1 MALARQPTPCWVWRS
16 HMMAKQY
23 KAGIGW
29 EDSPDIMKAFT
40 RRCVWD
46 ESNLATYR
54 ILVLNLATVDVP
66 GVIISLLWRPCKHGL
81 YLFGHNIIVYIGL
94 PKVVQAKSRIAK
106 FAWAFCWGIGY
117 FAWWS
122 DYSYRRG
129 LWRCLFIYDRQLLEP
144 QEVERTT
151 DVSTLFCV
159 LNGVLSRTK

>member
-1 MALARQPTPCWVWRS
+1 MASSVRLPTPYRVFCVADIWKCCTERELGG
-16 HMMAKQY
+16 MC
-23 KAGIGW
+23 G
-29 EDSPDIMKAFT
+29 PDIMKAFT

-129 LWRCLFIYDRQLLEP
+129 LWRCLFNQNRQCKSLDSWDGQQDDL
-144 QEVERTT
+144 
-151 DVSTLFCV
+151 TLFLCP
-159 LNGVLSRTK
+159 

>member
-16 HMMAKQY
+16 HMMTKQY

-129 LWRCLFIYDRQLLEP
+129 LWRCLFNQNRQCKSLDSWDGQQDDL
-144 QEVERTT
+144 
-151 DVSTLFCV
+151 TLFLCP
-159 LNGVLSRTK
+159 